1 MDPQVS
7 ENFQTIR
14 ALRMLIKKIQGGKV
28 SISLIRRTI
37 TKTALPKTVFTKSIH
52 ELQLMEADVHMK
64 RLRYKKNHNNHRKEW
79 LYSQQSKMYDRG
91 KPIIASKIKQ
101 PKIEKR

>member
-37 TKTALPKTVFTKSIH
+37 TKTALPKNVVTKSIH

-64 RLRYKKNHNNHRKEW
+64 RLRYKKSTT
-79 LYSQQSKMYDRG
+79 LTG
-91 KPIIASKIKQ
+91 KNGFTANSPRCMTEENRSLPQK
-101 PKIEKR
+101 